1 MRNCIFIL
9 IILIS
14 GCKSSETY
22 DYKTKSNKYS
32 TTYEFKNSKSI
43 VFNDSITKAWMVGNS
58 KKIPVSP
65 SVAEIITVNKKL
77 EKDYVKFI
85 REGQKMLNY
94 DSLPNEKFYR
104 KEDKETIKYVKSIQA
119 QMRNLNKQF
128 ACYIDSLGQKIIV
141 VRIIAPEEKPYN
153 IENFWVGEMYSV
165 KFNVKDSEFVRE

>member
-1 MRNCIFIL
+1 MRNCIFII

-22 DYKTKSNKYS
+22 DYKIKLNKYS
-32 TTYEFKNSKSI
+32 TTYEFKNSKSV
-43 VFNDSITKAWMVGNS
+43 VFSDSITKEWMVGRS
-58 KKIPVSP
+58 KKIPISP
-65 SVAEIITVNKKL
+65 SVTEIIAVNKKL

-94 DSLPNEKFYR
+94 DSLKNPEYYR
-104 KEDKETIKYVKSIQA
+104 KEDKEIIKYVKSIQS
-119 QMRNLNKQF
+119 QMRRLNKQF

-141 VRIIAPEEKPYN
+141 VKIIAPEEKPHDL
-153 IENFWVGEMYSV
+153 EKFWVGEMYSV